1 MGVRNVNAEIM
12 HAEKRLKDTQK
23 SKARIDENINQILCS
38 ISELHHKVESIAH
51 ERNITKDKLE
61 SKQQKSRLLTEM
73 RDVLTES
80 MQERQK
86 QHQWFWKKDQEKDRQ
101 LQEKEVAYRMLME
114 EKIAKKRKK
123 IERLEEELRQKD
135 SELQSAQQEAR
146 SLDKKLSQA
155 RAQLEKKHEELKRLQ
170 KENEKLACSCNI
182 EKEQVSK
189 LVQVT
194 VALTADKKIIEVCSY
209 TCISIFPLH

>member
-1 MGVRNVNAEIM
+1 M
-12 HAEKRLKDTQK
+12 
-23 SKARIDENINQILCS
+23 
-38 ISELHHKVESIAH
+38 ESIVH
-51 ERNITKDKLE
+51 ERNITKEKLQ
-61 SKQQKSRLLTEM
+61 SKQQKHQLLSEM

-155 RAQLEKKHEELKRLQ
+155 RVELEKKHEELKRLQ

-194 VALTADKKIIEVCSY
+194 VALTADKKIIEVCTHASVFSLY
-209 TCISIFPLH
+209 ISNSRIINYLSASCIAHLSPYSNNWSVRKMSRRSNHNK